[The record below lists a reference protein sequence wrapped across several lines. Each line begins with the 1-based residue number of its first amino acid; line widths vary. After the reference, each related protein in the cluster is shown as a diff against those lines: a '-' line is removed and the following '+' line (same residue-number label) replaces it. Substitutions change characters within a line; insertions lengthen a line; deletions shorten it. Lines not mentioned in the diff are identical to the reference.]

1 MTNPDQLEADVNKTR
16 DSLSKDVSRL
26 NERVSPGRFVGTRS
40 ERLKQRSSSIKD
52 KLMGSASNAGQLAS
66 DKLGS
71 AVSSAQDATNSAAA
85 KASDASGGT
94 QALRDQTQGNPVAA
108 GLIAFGVGWLV
119 SSLVP
124 VSEAEQKAARKIE
137 ENADAVIDPLTDSAK
152 QVAGNL
158 QQPLQ
163 ESAQALK
170 ETATDAANKT
180 AEHAKSAADDVKG
193 DAQGTVA
200 DQQNRLS

>member
-1 MTNPDQLEADVNKTR
+1 MTSPDQLESDVNKTR
-16 DSLSKDVSRL
+16 ESLSKDVSRL
-26 NERVSPGRFVGTRS
+26 GERVSPGRFVGTRS
-40 ERLKQRSSSIKD
+40 ERIKQSASSVKD
-52 KLMGSASNAGQLAS
+52 KLMGSASNAGPAAS
-66 DKLGS
+66 DKLSS
-71 AVSSAQDATNSAAA
+71 AVGSVHDATNNAAGSL
-85 KASDASGGT
+85 SDASASG
-94 QALRDQTQGNPVAA
+94 ALRNQTQGNPVAA

-124 VSEAEQKAARKIE
+124 VSNAEQKVARKVE
-137 ENADAVIDPLTDSAK
+137 EHADAVVDPLTESAK

-163 ESAQALK
+163 DSAQALK
-170 ETATDAANKT
+170 ETATDAANRT

-193 DAQGTVA
+193 DAQDTVA